1 MTVLSGWSE
10 LRGAIGQLIASIEP
24 YDRIEVDHQR
34 EALAWVHSGQP
45 LFRTDPPD
53 RPSPHLVSY
62 FPVCA
67 TETRSV
73 LLAHHRKADLWL
85 PPGGHVEPGE
95 HPQSTVVREAAEELG
110 LVARFLAPGPLF
122 VTVTPT
128 RGPASHVDIS
138 LWYVLSERRDA
149 VLEPDPGEFRAVR
162 WFDVDGTDWSEG
174 YDPHFGRFAAKLRS
188 RLGSEPA

>member
-1 MTVLSGWSE
+1 LTVPCGHTATRADIAE
-10 LRGAIGQLIASIEP
+10 LITSIEP
-24 YDRIEVDHQR
+24 YDGIEADHRR

-67 TETRSV
+67 PEARSV
-73 LLAHHRKADLWL
+73 LLAHHRKAGLWL

-95 HPQSTVVREAAEELG
+95 HPQSTVRREAAEELG
-110 LVARFLAPGPLF
+110 LAARFLSPDPLF
-122 VTVTPT
+122 ITVTAT

-138 LWYVLSERRDA
+138 LWYVLTGHPDA
-149 VLEPDPGEFRAVR
+149 GLVPDPGEFHAVR
-162 WFDVDGTDWSEG
+162 WFGLDGTDWSQD
-174 YDPHFGRFAAKLRS
+174 YDPHFARFAAKLRS
-188 RLGSEPA
+188 MLA

>member
-1 MTVLSGWSE
+1 LTVLSGPAG
-10 LRGAIGQLIASIEP
+10 LRGSIGQLIADIDP
-24 YDRIEVDHQR
+24 YDEVEADHRRQ
-34 EALAWVHSGQP
+34 ALAWVHSGQP

-53 RPSPHLVSY
+53 RPNPHLVSY

-67 TETRSV
+67 PGHRSV

-110 LVARFLAPGPLF
+110 LVARFHAPGPMF

-128 RGPASHVDIS
+128 RGPASHVDVS
-138 LWYVLSERRDA
+138 LWYVLTGHPDA
-149 VLEPDPGEFRAVR
+149 ALAPDPGEFHAVR
-162 WFDVDGTDWSEG
+162 WFGLDDTDWSHG
-174 YDPHFGRFAAKLRS
+174 YDPHFARFAAKL
-188 RLGSEPA
+188 GSTLA